1 MYSRRG
7 TSRGPVYFFWLF
19 EAGLDWSRDQLSLGS
34 FGYDQ
39 HAYVSSLLIQHYIGW
54 GKIVFFHFL
63 TGLIKK
69 SEKAADFV

>member
-1 MYSRRG
+1 
-7 TSRGPVYFFWLF
+7 
-19 EAGLDWSRDQLSLGS
+19 LGS